1 MESPYQ
7 IPPSQVN
14 SVAALVPRSDR
25 SSQQVEFL
33 SSRTYIAY
41 DLRVLNELED
51 PGVSSALSL
60 IGGDHIGARALHVL
74 NLIWFGCIARLS
86 QRGGG

>member
-14 SVAALVPRSDR
+14 SVAALVPRSER

-33 SSRTYIAY
+33 SSRTFIGY
-41 DLRVLNELED
+41 DLRVL
-51 PGVSSALSL
+51 
-60 IGGDHIGARALHVL
+60 RAP
-74 NLIWFGCIARLS
+74 
-86 QRGGG
+86 